1 MIGWDIWRL
10 ICDKYLEWPERM
22 NMRLVCK
29 RLKQMNPIDSIYTPA
44 WNWVS
49 RVKFP
54 KLVNKW
60 NKCLITVMMQTTAKD
75 NPLIAYWLKM
85 FVEFLLN
92 RRIYP
97 KGDRLLYLEDA
108 YGGELVRY
116 MFYAGLTSKRKR
128 KSFY

>member
-1 MIGWDIWRL
+1 METIH
-10 ICDKYLEWPERM
+10 
-22 NMRLVCK
+22 
-29 RLKQMNPIDSIYTPA
+29 TPA
-44 WNWVS
+44 WHWVS

-54 KLVNKW
+54 KLVNKVD
-60 NKCLITVMMQTTAKD
+60 KRLITLMMQTTTKD

-97 KGDRLLYLEDA
+97 KGDRLLYLEDT

-116 MFYAGLTSKRKR
+116 MFYAGLKPKRKR
-128 KSFY
+128 KSFC